1 MKPGKFHYFSR
12 SRSLKWKFFLFFLC
26 GFGCFSL
33 AVTAQTRLWDS
44 RLETAQAQYG
54 LWQAMR
60 QDINETDKEML
71 GSHALVETVG
81 TEEIYGTL
89 ETESGSFLTGSGD
102 GPFYDLA
109 NFHFIRGRRPQN
121 GQEVVVESRVL
132 DQAGL
137 PYVCGQKISGRIQ
150 GQESEWTIAGIIDN
164 YSASWMN
171 GDSQPAVFIGPD
183 SGLSCAKENVFVRA
197 EDPAVISDLKQAMPL
212 LVRNVHVKELWE
224 PFSQEN
230 AAWTMLM
237 ILSAAGSGLL
247 ILIMFRRW
255 LSSHRQDIQVLK
267 GLGVSSRKIG
277 RDLAYALG
285 YPAAAA
291 GLLALASGIWGG
303 WPWPVFVGVLLV
315 MSGEVLV
322 LYGLLYGDVRGVPA
336 VENVSDGSLSFRRC
350 RPMKRVTARR
360 LGFRFLQVHGRQLT
374 AACLMV
380 SLMASAL
387 FGTLLSLMETWQ
399 YQSWMQEK
407 PDYILSLDPPGVNAF
422 ETDDSLEK
430 LAAKLKSDD
439 RFSSVETGFLQLSGW
454 SLLVKEGSL
463 LERIRN
469 DGSLDEDSRDS
480 ILYPAAMTPSGQQM
494 TGVVSRQDLDFSD
507 VEGFDAALWNSG
519 QGVILFVPDL
529 VIEDGELLL
538 AEEVENQ
545 EHVLKETAWKTG
557 DEITLTDP
565 SGKEI
570 KTRIA
575 GILRKRAET
584 MRFDIL
590 MGISPAYIFFV
601 PPAFLEHPVN
611 RLHLGLADD
620 QGGSGADVSVSSVAA
635 AQGVYLTNER
645 ADKQRTIHLLK
656 NEETLYGVLAGAL
669 FVALGFV
676 LFFVTRKL
684 ENQLTAYSRSLRM
697 AGMPKRKAV
706 VMKRT
711 VIIAVTLFLVAWIAI
726 AGGFYFMIHS
736 RFPANADLLAA
747 AMPFLFVNGNPL
759 GIFQLDLGIALW
771 LLPAVVILVLFL
783 AVLAVFTGKDRKKE
797 SGNISERFQ
806 E

>member
-1 MKPGKFHYFSR
+1 MNSHKFHYFSR
-12 SRSLKWKFFLFFLC
+12 SRSLKWKFFLVFLC
-26 GFGCFSL
+26 GFVCFSL
-33 AVTAQTRLWDS
+33 GVTAQTRLWNS

-60 QDINETDKEML
+60 QDINEKDKKLL

-89 ETESGSFLTGSGD
+89 ETESGSFLAGSGD

-109 NFHFIRGRRPQN
+109 NFHFIQGRQPQN
-121 GQEVVVESRVL
+121 GQEAVVESRVL

-150 GQESEWTIAGIIDN
+150 GQESEWAIAGIIDN

-171 GDSQPAVFIGPD
+171 GDSQPAVFVGPE
-183 SGLSCAKENVFVRA
+183 SGLQPLKENLFVRA
-197 EDPAVISDLKQAMPL
+197 EDPAVIGDLKEAMPL

-224 PFSQEN
+224 PFSEEN
-230 AAWTMLM
+230 AAWTLLM
-237 ILSAAGSGLL
+237 ILAAAGSGLL
-247 ILIMFRRW
+247 ILIVFRRW
-255 LSSHRQDIQVLK
+255 LASHRQDIQVLK

-277 RDLAYALG
+277 RDLGCAISG
-285 YPAAAA
+285 PAVIAGMAAM
-291 GLLALASGIWGG
+291 GIGIWNG
-303 WPWPVFVGVLLV
+303 WPWIVLGGVVLV
-315 MSGEVLV
+315 MSGEVLI
-322 LYGLLYGDVRGVPA
+322 LYGLLYGDIRGVPA

-350 RPMKRVTARR
+350 RRMKRVSSRR
-360 LGFRFLQVHGRQLT
+360 LGWRFLQVHGRQLA

-422 ETDDSLEK
+422 ETGDSLEK
-430 LAAKLKSDD
+430 LADKLKSDD

-454 SLLVKEGSL
+454 SLPVKEGSL
-463 LERIRN
+463 LEQIRN
-469 DGSLDEDSRDS
+469 DESLSEDSRDS

-494 TGVVSRQDLDFSD
+494 TGVISRQDLDFSD
-507 VEGFDAALWNSG
+507 VEDFDASLWNSG

-529 VIEDGELLL
+529 AIEDGELLL
-538 AEEVENQ
+538 AEEVENRD
-545 EHVLKETAWKTG
+545 HVLKETAWKTG

-570 KTRIA
+570 RIRIA
-575 GILRKRAET
+575 GILRRRPET
-584 MRFDIL
+584 MRFDSL

-611 RLHLGLADD
+611 RLHLGLADN
-620 QGGSGADVSVSSVAA
+620 QEGSGADVSVSSVAA
-635 AQGVYLTNER
+635 AQKVYLTNER
-645 ADKQRTIHLLK
+645 ADKQRAIHLLK
-656 NEETLYGVLAGAL
+656 NEETLYGILAGAL

-684 ENQLTAYSRSLRM
+684 ENQLTAYSRSLEM
-697 AGMPKRKAV
+697 AGMPPKKAK

-711 VIIAVTLFLVAWIAI
+711 AIIAVTLFLVAGIAI
-726 AGGFYFMIHS
+726 AGGLYFMIHS
-736 RFPANADLLAA
+736 RFPANADLLAN
-747 AMPFLFVNGNPL
+747 AMPFLFVNGNPS

-771 LLPAVVILVLFL
+771 LLPAVIILVLFL
-783 AVLAVFTGKDRKKE
+783 AVLAAFTGKDRKKE
-797 SGNISERFQ
+797 S
-806 E
+806 